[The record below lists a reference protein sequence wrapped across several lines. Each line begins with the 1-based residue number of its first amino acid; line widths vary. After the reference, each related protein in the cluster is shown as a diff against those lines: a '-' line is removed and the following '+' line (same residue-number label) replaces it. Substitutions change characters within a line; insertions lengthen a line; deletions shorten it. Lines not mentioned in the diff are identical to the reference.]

1 METLAILFLLN
12 LPLIIVLILK
22 DVDGSNW
29 ISFK

>member
-12 LPLIIVLILK
+12 LPLIIVLVLR